1 MLPIATDT
9 GDDGIQVVR
18 HGVSAERKVVRWDM
32 SKRWDG
38 FPPCSRQDIGPW
50 CRRPRQQGFRDSFG
64 GLAGVEQDAN
74 RVGGRCAVAVVRHA
88 EVRCVGVVDVAL
100 RGFAHDASILVIL
113 DNYLA

>member
-1 MLPIATDT
+1 MADLQLHACEH
-9 GDDGIQVVR
+9 GQRRHADD
-18 HGVSAERKVVRWDM
+18 
-32 SKRWDG
+32 
-38 FPPCSRQDIGPW
+38 
-50 CRRPRQQGFRDSFG
+50 QQGFRDSFG

>member
-1 MLPIATDT
+1 MGRFPAVLAPGHWSLVPAT
-9 GDDGIQVVR
+9 
-18 HGVSAERKVVRWDM
+18 AA
-32 SKRWDG
+32 
-38 FPPCSRQDIGPW
+38 
-50 CRRPRQQGFRDSFG
+50 QGFRDSFG
-64 GLAGVEQDAN
+64 GLADVEQDAN